1 MFTNSVHDGGGRE
14 SEGLIYLTIFYMSHV
29 TQSGW
34 LEPSTDPFALG
45 ISFLERGLYA
55 VLPEMQQHRSY
66 PSPPLTPSII

>member
-1 MFTNSVHDGGGRE
+1 
-14 SEGLIYLTIFYMSHV
+14 MSHV

-45 ISFLERGLYA
+45 ISSLERGLYA

-66 PSPPLTPSII
+66 PSPPPTPSII